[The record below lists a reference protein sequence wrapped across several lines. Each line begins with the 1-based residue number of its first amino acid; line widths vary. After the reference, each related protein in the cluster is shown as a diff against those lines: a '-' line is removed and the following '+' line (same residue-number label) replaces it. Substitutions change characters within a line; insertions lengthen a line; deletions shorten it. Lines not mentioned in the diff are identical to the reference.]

1 MKGKNFIPVFSLY
14 LLGLC
19 VKKTMVT
26 RQKFTVSKVLDKSLL
41 VVICFMLGRCT
52 LRWLCRCCMLWFA
65 LCWAGVLCVG
75 YAGVVFCDLLYVGQV
90 YFVLAVQVLYFVICF
105 MLGRCTL
112 CWLCRCCMLWFALC
126 WAGVL
131 CVGCAGVVFCDL
143 LYVGQVYFV
152 LAVQVLYVVICFM
165 LGRCTLRWLCR
176 CCILWFVGQVSVSA
190 SYVEPWPS
198 LSVKIVT
205 YSTDKA
211 STPPL
216 SANSASKWYPLFSSL
231 FCVCV
236 QCVCVCACV
245 CVRVYECTHACVSVC
260 VWLSEWVRACVRV
273 CTCMSVCIC
282 VCALTVVQISPKGR

>member
-1 MKGKNFIPVFSLY
+1 
-14 LLGLC
+14 
-19 VKKTMVT
+19 
-26 RQKFTVSKVLDKSLL
+26 
-41 VVICFMLGRCT
+41 
-52 LRWLCRCCMLWFA
+52 
-65 LCWAGVLCVG
+65 
-75 YAGVVFCDLLYVGQV
+75 
-90 YFVLAVQVLYFVICF
+90 

-112 CWLCRCCMLWFALC
+112 CWLCRCCILWFALC

-165 LGRCTLRWLCR
+165 LGRCTLCWLCR
-176 CCILWFVGQVSVSA
+176 CCILWLVGQVSVSA

-216 SANSASKWYPLFSSL
+216 SVNSASKWYPLFSSL

-236 QCVCVCACV
+236 QCVCVRVCVCVCMSAHMHAWVCVCDWVSECVHACV
-245 CVRVYECTHACVSVC
+245 CA
-260 VWLSEWVRACVRV
+260 RAW
-273 CTCMSVCIC
+273 
-282 VCALTVVQISPKGR
+282 VCAYVYVPLQWYRYRLKGGNFKVSDEQFLELISYQLPFIVSKQKMWRKKLNVITVLH